1 MEITLMFALALFIYA
16 IVKAMKHAKII
27 VVRERVGKSVYI
39 AYIIG
44 MGVLIGLT
52 IWTSDSFLHYLTGAA
67 AVVAFGTTMFSLG
80 ITKDGFIYPALG
92 TGIYI
97 SAGNKVKF
105 SDAKN
110 IRIEARGREKL
121 IIRFIV
127 KGSEQEMT
135 FDQKDA
141 DKIKSMIPWYETI

>member
-1 MEITLMFALALFIYA
+1 MEIAFVIALALFVSA
-16 IVKAMKHAKII
+16 IVKAMKHAKIV
-27 VVRERVGKSVYI
+27 VVRERIGKIVYI
-39 AYIIG
+39 AYIL
-44 MGVLIGLT
+44 GVGALIGLT
-52 IWTSDSFLHYLTGAA
+52 IWISDSFLHYLTGAA
-67 AVVAFGTTMFSLG
+67 AVVAFGTTIFSLG

-105 SDAKN
+105 SDVQN
-110 IRIEARGREKL
+110 IRIEERGAEKL

-127 KGSEQEMT
+127 KDSEQEMT

-141 DKIKSMIPWYETI
+141 DKIKSMIPWYENT